1 MSISGPS
8 ETLVPE
14 TKEGIKKKILI
25 VEDDNS
31 FSSRLERWMTG
42 FGYQV
47 YTATNEQEALEMLK
61 THNPDLVTLDGNFPK
76 TRNGEIIETLGL
88 ETAVT
93 MEKIRPELIITMIS
107 SSSLK
112 YKERGISK
120 NTVLSTATG
129 LKDHLESLFK
139 ETL

>member
-31 FSSRLERWMTG
+31 FLLDLKMDDRIW
-42 FGYQV
+42 YQV

-61 THNPDLVTLDGNFPK
+61 THNPDLVTLDGNFQK
-76 TRNGEIIETLGL
+76 QETG
-88 ETAVT
+88 
-93 MEKIRPELIITMIS
+93 K
-107 SSSLK
+107 
-112 YKERGISK
+112 
-120 NTVLSTATG
+120 
-129 LKDHLESLFK
+129 
-139 ETL
+139 